1 MPSKSP
7 KEITTAKGEKMAKE
21 KEMENSLQKVLALG
35 ALSLGVVAIT
45 NAADPATII
54 KQRCQSCH
62 GPKMEKQALG
72 KSKITNT
79 LTPEQIKTSLLG
91 YKAKTLNTFGLGA
104 TMWGQAASLSAED
117 IDALSKYIPT
127 LKGK

>member
-1 MPSKSP
+1 MKPQQHTLK
-7 KEITTAKGEKMAKE
+7 KTLI
-21 KEMENSLQKVLALG
+21 LG
-35 ALSLGVVAIT
+35 ALALSFGILTLQG
-45 NAADPATII
+45 ADPATII

-79 LTPEQIKTSLLG
+79 LTPAQIKTALLG

-104 TMWGQAASLSAED
+104 TMWGQSASLSADD
-117 IDALSKYIPT
+117 IEALSKYIPT